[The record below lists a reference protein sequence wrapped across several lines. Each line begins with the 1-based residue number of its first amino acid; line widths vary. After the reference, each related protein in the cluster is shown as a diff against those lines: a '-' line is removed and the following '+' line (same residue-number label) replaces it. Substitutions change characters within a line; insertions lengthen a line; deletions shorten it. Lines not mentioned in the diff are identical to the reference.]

1 MSPLRSYMPGRPSLR
16 RPISL
21 LDAFVLVAVLV
32 LLYVVLRVG
41 SSTTASFNPQRLKH
55 VSTAPGQL
63 PYDAAR
69 SLLRM
74 FIALFFSMV
83 FTITYGYAAAYSRR
97 AEKILVPILDI
108 LQSVPVLGF
117 LTITVTL
124 FIGLFPGS
132 ELGLECASIFAIFT
146 SQAWNLTFSFYASMK
161 SIPRE
166 LDELSHSL
174 KLSRWQRFWRIEW
187 PSAAIGLVWNGMMS
201 FGGSWFFLVA
211 SETITVK
218 NHNYSLPG
226 IGSYAY
232 AAINNGQIGRV
243 GLAIGAMIVMII
255 GVNVLFWRPLV
266 AWCERYRFETTEA
279 AETQRSFTLNLLM
292 RSSWPRT
299 IGRLRLR
306 VAEPLGRAMRV
317 FGYDE
322 APAPASLSR
331 QRTGDILFYCVV
343 GTVILFGAYEGLHYV
358 ATSPDAGIGQIPKCA
373 LLGLATFGRVVV
385 LLIFST
391 VIWVPIGVWIGMS
404 PKVSRL
410 AQPIVQILASFPANF
425 IFPFA
430 VLLFIK
436 FGISLNIGGILLM
449 ALGAQWYIL
458 FNVIAGASAIPT
470 DMREAMNVFHV
481 RGWQRW
487 RQLIIPGIM
496 TSYVT
501 GGITAAGGAW
511 NASIVAEV
519 VYYHH
524 HTLTAYGL
532 GAYIVQASEHDNKAR
547 LICGVVVMS
556 MYVVGANRLFWRRL
570 YHLAESRYSL

>member
-1 MSPLRSYMPGRPSLR
+1 
-16 RPISL
+16 
-21 LDAFVLVAVLV
+21 VAVLV
-32 LLYVVLRVG
+32 LLYLVVRIG
-41 SSTTASFNPQRLKH
+41 GSTTASFNPRHLEI
-55 VSTAPGQL
+55 STAPSQL

-74 FIALFFSMV
+74 FIALFFSMI

-97 AEKILVPILDI
+97 AEKILIPILDI

-124 FIGLFPGS
+124 FVGLFPGS

-146 SQAWNLTFSFYASMK
+146 AQAWNLTFSFYASLK
-161 SIPRE
+161 NLPRE
-166 LDELSHSL
+166 LDELSRSL

-187 PSAAIGLVWNGMMS
+187 PNAAIGQVWNGMMS

-218 NHNYSLPG
+218 NTNYSLPG

-232 AAINNGQIGRV
+232 VAIKNGQGGRV
-243 GLAIGAMIVMII
+243 ALAIATMIVMII

-299 IGRLRLR
+299 LGRMRLRA
-306 VAEPLGRAMRV
+306 AEPIGRAMRV

-322 APAPASLSR
+322 APAATSASR
-331 QRTGDILFYCVV
+331 QRAGDIAFYCVV
-343 GTVILFGAYEGLHYV
+343 AVVILFGAYEGLHFI
-358 ATSPDAGIGQIPKCA
+358 ATSPGAGLGQIPKCA

-391 VIWVPIGVWIGMS
+391 LIWVPIGVWIGMS
-404 PKVSRL
+404 PKVSRM
-410 AQPIVQILASFPANF
+410 AQPIVQVMASFPANF
-425 IFPFA
+425 VFPLA
-430 VLLFIK
+430 VLLFVK

-470 DMREAMNVFHV
+470 DMREAMDTFGV

-487 RQLIIPGIM
+487 RRLIIPGIM

-524 HTLTAYGL
+524 KTLSAYGL
-532 GAYIVQASEHDNKAR
+532 GAYIVQAAGPHGSKAR
-547 LICGVVVMS
+547 LICGVAVMS
-556 MYVVGANRLFWRRL
+556 IYVVGANRLFWRRL
-570 YHLAESRYSL
+570 YRVAESRYSL